1 MASLHQVLA
10 AVQSSVISVTRGLS
24 MFDAPLTVE
33 TGLFWPPP
41 NTLAR
46 FVKLRPPTCGIT
58 IFDRKTT
65 KDTTR
70 WLPVLISQTTFATG
84 ISTSL
89 TTPAPV
95 PSFGSVQVSVSG
107 TSNPGDAISLVVED
121 RGYLIRQLGASKGG
135 TPASLGAAVVLSPL
149 PNTGPSDIVL
159 GLAAKINADPTLS
172 TLVQASA
179 SGSTM
184 TVTSLG
190 DALKV
195 SSYTGNGG
203 VQVTEVARRLR
214 DVQITVWAPSQE
226 IRDIVGDPIEVLIG
240 ELEVFYGDF
249 QSGLVL
255 GDGSFARI
263 MLVNDFLLDDPVK
276 ADLFRRDF
284 IISADY
290 PVTTQDALYSILAPQ
305 LSFSASYS
313 SS

>member
-1 MASLHQVLA
+1 MASLHQLLA
-10 AVQSSVISVTRGLS
+10 AVQASVISVTQGLS
-24 MFDAPLTVE
+24 MFDSPLTVE

-70 WLPVLISQTTFATG
+70 WLPVVISQTAFATG
-84 ISTSL
+84 IRTSL
-89 TTPAPV
+89 TTPVPV
-95 PSFGSVQVSVSG
+95 PSLGSAQVSVSG
-107 TSNPGDAISLVVED
+107 TSTPGDAISLVVTD
-121 RGYLIRQLGASKGG
+121 FTLISRTTGVAS
-135 TPASLGAAVVLSPL
+135 TPLSTAVVFSPL
-149 PNTGPSDIVL
+149 PSSGPSDIVL
-159 GLAAKINADPTLS
+159 GLAGRINADPTLS
-172 TLVQASA
+172 TIVQATA
-179 SGSTM
+179 SGPIL

-190 DALKV
+190 DSFTVA
-195 SSYTGNGG
+195 SYAGNGG
-203 VQVTEVARRLR
+203 TEVTEVARRCR

-226 IRDIVGDPIEVLIG
+226 IRDIVGDPIDSLIG
-240 ELEVFYGDF
+240 QLEVFYGDF

-305 LSFSASYS
+305 LSVSASYAS
-313 SS
+313 S